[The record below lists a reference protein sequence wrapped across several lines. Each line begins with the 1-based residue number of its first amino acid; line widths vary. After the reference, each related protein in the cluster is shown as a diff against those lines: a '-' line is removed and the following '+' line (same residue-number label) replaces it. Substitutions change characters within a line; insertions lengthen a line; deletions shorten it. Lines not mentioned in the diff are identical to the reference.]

1 MKMLVNLD
9 VNDHCRQVGILPSD
23 TILDVVR
30 HQMGLTGTKRGCD
43 MGTCGCCAVLIDG
56 RPVLGCLTLAVD
68 CEGKRIQTIE
78 AIATDEGLH
87 PVQKAFEECGATQ
100 CGYCTP
106 GFIIASKVLLE
117 ENPTPSREEIAYALS
132 GNMCR
137 CTGYKK
143 ILDAVEKAAKDIQ
156 AA

>member
-1 MKMLVNLD
+1 MKMLVKLN
-9 VNDHCRQVGILPSD
+9 VNGHTRQVGILPSE

-43 MGTCGCCAVLIDG
+43 MGTCGCCAVILDG
-56 RPVLGCLTLAVD
+56 RPVLGCLTLAAD
-68 CEGKRIQTIE
+68 CEGRTIRTIE
-78 AIATDEGLH
+78 SVATEEGLH
-87 PVQKAFEECGATQ
+87 PVQRAFEECGATQ

-106 GFIIASKVLLE
+106 GFIISSKILLD
-117 ENPTPSREEIAYALS
+117 ENPSPSREEIAYALS

-143 ILDAVEKAAKDIQ
+143 ILDAVEKAAEEIR